1 MNKDIVI
8 SLVVPVYGVE
18 KYIAEFARSVFSQTY
33 PHVQFIFVNDGTK
46 DNSIQV
52 LNDVIDNEF
61 PALRDR
67 IVIVDKKNG
76 GLPAKKKQKKN

>member
-46 DNSIQV
+46 DNSMQV
-52 LNDVIDNEF
+52 LNDVIENEY

-76 GLPAKKKQKKN
+76 GLPEERQECSM